1 MFGEKKMKTIIKLVF
16 ITVMLMAA
24 IGCLASC
31 STWDSP
37 YEDFAKEGYD
47 IKIRFDAT
55 GGYFGSANKTDLVNV
70 YTKENATVNGEGKA
84 EIYIQDPNTR
94 GKDYT
99 TSKQDYVFIG
109 WYTERNLREDAD
121 GNMLDEY
128 GRITTD
134 KEKQAYIYS
143 GKWDFANPLNVDK
156 DKSYGI
162 DEFALT
168 LYAAWAPRTMY
179 QIYQIDTK
187 GQIVVDESG
196 SPIVN
201 EVYASKLLLPEWKDG
216 KMNYQN
222 FLKLDGKTFDSASLT
237 ADFKEAVSN
246 KEFPAGVINY
256 ENGTLENSIKQIY
269 TKWLDGTWF
278 KVSDITHLTSNAFK
292 DGIYVLETDLDFTG
306 KNWPAMFSGDTFTGK
321 IIGNGHKIS
330 NVTVRQRNVAD
341 QNGGL
346 FASIGEG
353 AVIENVSFENITYA
367 VEAGSRKQ
375 GASFGMLTGS
385 LSEDAKLTNV
395 TLSGTLKISEKINK
409 NESCTIGIVSG
420 NSDIVPTT
428 GIDTSKITCE
438 AVVVDSKGNTTPSEK
453 LTVKVEENGLVTLT
467 FDE

>member
-1 MFGEKKMKTIIKLVF
+1 MKTTIKILL
-16 ITVMLMAA
+16 ITVMLLAA
-24 IGCLASC
+24 LCCLASC

-70 YTKENATVNGEGKA
+70 YTKENAPVNGAGMS
-84 EIYIQDPNTR
+84 EIYIQDPNER

-99 TSKQDYVFIG
+99 TTKQDYVFIG
-109 WYTERNLREDAD
+109 WYTERKLRTDD
-121 GNMLDEY
+121 KGNMLDEY

-134 KEKQAYIYS
+134 ASKQSYIYS
-143 GKWDFANPLNVDK
+143 GMWDFSKPLNVAS

-179 QIYQIDTK
+179 QIYQIDAN
-187 GQIVVDESG
+187 GSLVLDANG
-196 SPIVN
+196 SPVIN
-201 EVYASKLLLPEWKDG
+201 EVYANKLSLPDWKDG
-216 KMNYQN
+216 EMNYGS
-222 FLKLDGKTFDSASLT
+222 FLKLDDKTFNGASLS
-237 ADFKEAVSN
+237 ADFKDEYKE
-246 KEFPAGVINY
+246 KEFPSGVINY
-256 ENGTLENSIKQIY
+256 EKGILEDSIKQIY

-278 KVSDITHLTSNAFK
+278 KVSKLEHLTKNAFSN
-292 DGIYVLETDLDFTG
+292 GIYVLEADLDFTD
-306 KNWPAMFSGDTFTGK
+306 KNWPSMFSSDTFTGK

-330 NVTVRQRNVAD
+330 NVKIRQRDITA

-346 FASIGEG
+346 FAVIGEG
-353 AVIENVSFENITYA
+353 AVIENVSFENITYT
-367 VEAGSRKQ
+367 VETGSRKQ
-375 GASFGMLTGS
+375 GASFGLLAGS
-385 LSEDAKLTNV
+385 LSSEARLTNV
-395 TLSGTLKISEKINK
+395 SLSGVLKIADKINK

-420 NSDIVPTT
+420 NSDIVKT

-438 AVVVDSKGNTTPSEK
+438 AVTVDLKGNTTPSES

-467 FDE
+467 FEGK